1 MAPAKDAFY
10 LRTWQWQ
17 WQKDQEKKKMR
28 KYSKRNATNF
38 ALVCPKREK

>member
-1 MAPAKDAFY
+1 MAVAVAEGS
-10 LRTWQWQ
+10 R
-17 WQKDQEKKKMR
+17 EKKRR